1 MGMEN
6 KMQMVEI
13 SRLVPY
19 VNNARTHSAAQIS
32 KLRASIREFGFINP
46 VIIDGNYG
54 IIAGHGRVVAAQEE
68 GLAEV
73 PCVLV
78 DHLTEAQKKAY
89 ILADNRYAQDAGWD
103 EELLRIEIEGL
114 QAESFDVSLTGFRDD
129 EITDLFALKDD
140 GPDDPEGNNKEFGE
154 EDFADEEFQHE
165 CPRCGFRFNSNE
177 TGSGSRKQDA
187 GSSGDE

>member
-1 MGMEN
+1 MGMKN
-6 KMQMVEI
+6 KMQMVEA
-13 SRLVPY
+13 SKLVPY

-114 QAESFDVSLTGFRDD
+114 QAEDFDVSLTGFRDD

-140 GPDDPEGNNKEFGE
+140 EPDDPEGNNREYGEEEFG
-154 EDFADEEFQHE
+154 DEEFDHE
-165 CPRCGFRFNSNE
+165 CPRCGFRFNGSE
-177 TGSGSRKQDA
+177 AGSGSTKQDA

>member
-1 MGMEN
+1 M
-6 KMQMVEI
+6 
-13 SRLVPY
+13 
-19 VNNARTHSAAQIS
+19 
-32 KLRASIREFGFINP
+32 
-46 VIIDGNYG
+46 
-54 IIAGHGRVVAAQEE
+54 AAQEE

-114 QAESFDVSLTGFRDD
+114 QAENFDVSLTGFRDD

-140 GPDDPEGNNKEFGE
+140 EPDDPEGNNKEYGE
-154 EDFADEEFQHE
+154 EEFGDEEFDHE
-165 CPRCGFRFNSNE
+165 CPRCGFRFNGNE
-177 TGSGSRKQDA
+177 AGCGSRKQDA